1 MASGKLKI
9 AATPRQFT
17 KNSDDGRKIVDTLWG
32 TITDLTKSSSQQ
44 YLFGR
49 GKKVSLTKTNLK
61 SLKTNHPKTVLTL
74 KPKPLFWASVACFVG
89 PWNMVLFE
97 DVFLF
102 GWNGRFFKGLF
113 CQISGVFSA
122 YILLQYVKWKSK
134 SFKASTHPAGKTK
147 GFKAWTQWPQQE
159 NLWMEDGFFQQ
170 TFAINEPTC
179 LTINLQNCLTSGKG
193 FQTFLFILHQ
203 TCR

>member
-61 SLKTNHPKTVLTL
+61 SLKTNHPKTVLTR
-74 KPKPLFWASVACFVG
+74 KPKPLFWATRMFCG
-89 PWNMVLFE
+89 PLKHGAFRRRLSFW
-97 DVFLF
+97 
-102 GWNGRFFKGLF
+102 
-113 CQISGVFSA
+113 
-122 YILLQYVKWKSK
+122 VKRPI
-134 SFKASTHPAGKTK
+134 F
-147 GFKAWTQWPQQE
+147 
-159 NLWMEDGFFQQ
+159 
-170 TFAINEPTC
+170 
-179 LTINLQNCLTSGKG
+179 
-193 FQTFLFILHQ
+193 
-203 TCR
+203 